1 MLLLLWMALPALTS
15 VKEVWYN
22 MATQGPFRPTT
33 AVTYLVVCPD
43 QALGSEILPLFSR
56 TGGAETML
64 ITNTGANLCYF
75 NVQTQMT
82 INDWSPFAG
91 MVLLAGQSMLYTVES
106 PASDDNNDSSSD
118 PLVAYTFGVGATTI
132 AITGGLLK

>member
-1 MLLLLWMALPALTS
+1 
-15 VKEVWYN
+15 

-33 AVTYLVVCPD
+33 AVTYLVECPNL
-43 QALGSEILPLFSR
+43 ALGTEILSEFSR

-75 NVQTQMT
+75 NVQTQVT
-82 INDWSPFAG
+82 FLDWSPFAG
-91 MVLLAGQSMLYTVES
+91 MVLLPGQSMLYTVES

-118 PLVAYTFGVGATTI
+118 PLVAYTFGVGDTTI
-132 AITGGLLK
+132 AITGGLTQ